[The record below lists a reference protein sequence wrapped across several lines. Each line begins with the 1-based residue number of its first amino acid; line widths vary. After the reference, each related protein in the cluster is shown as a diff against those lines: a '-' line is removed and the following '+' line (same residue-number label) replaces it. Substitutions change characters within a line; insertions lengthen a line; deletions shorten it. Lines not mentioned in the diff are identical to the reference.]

1 MTVHTAFLA
10 LATLQ
15 ILLESCSFRKGRNCA
30 KRDALRAID
39 VSVRRCE
46 NPSSLTGEKTTM
58 AFLPYELASQVV
70 GEVAFLLD
78 NQWAGLPPLMFG
90 CEAAPWP
97 RIRLL
102 ARKPTWT

>member
-1 MTVHTAFLA
+1 
-10 LATLQ
+10 
-15 ILLESCSFRKGRNCA
+15 
-30 KRDALRAID
+30 
-39 VSVRRCE
+39 
-46 NPSSLTGEKTTM
+46 M